1 MAKYSIDG
9 QDTNTAAT
17 TILQFNSDATRP
29 RRAKVAYLTLGSDA
43 TPADNAAE
51 YNLQRFTV
59 VGATTTAVTP
69 RPLDPADAATEM
81 DAHEAS
87 NIEPTYTADLVMLNF
102 MANQRATFQWY
113 AAPGY
118 EIVVPATASNGLG
131 LLSVTVAGSAV
142 NTGCTI
148 HFEEQ

>member
-1 MAKYSIDG
+1 MAKYSVDG

-17 TILQFNSDATRP
+17 TILGASADATRP
-29 RRAKVAYLTLGSDA
+29 RRIKAAYLTLGSDA

-51 YNLQRFTV
+51 YNLQRFTAA
-59 VGATTTAVTP
+59 GTSTAVTP
-69 RPLDPADAATEM
+69 QPLDPADAATEA
-81 DAHEAS
+81 DAGEAHS
-87 NIEPTYTADLVMLNF
+87 IEPTYTANAVMLNF

-131 LLSVTVAGSAV
+131 VLSVTVGGSAV
-142 NTGCTI
+142 NVGCTI

>member
-1 MAKYSIDG
+1 MAKYAIDG
-9 QDTNTAAT
+9 QATNTAAT
-17 TILQFNSDATRP
+17 TILQYNADATRP
-29 RRAKVAYLTLGSDA
+29 RRSKMAYLTLGSDA

-51 YNLQRFTV
+51 YNIQRFTV

-69 RPLDPADAATEM
+69 QPLDPADAATEM
-81 DAHEAS
+81 DAFEDS
-87 NIEPTYTADLVMLNF
+87 NIEPTYTANAVLLNF

-118 EIVVPATASNGLG
+118 ELVGPATASNGLG

-142 NTGCTI
+142 NVGCTI